1 MNKWIAIALTHLIKH
16 NRYSSNEISLSS
28 IHLYRAIFASVFDT
42 VAFFAPIYVAMRL
55 RKRLGEIL

>member
-28 IHLYRAIFASVFDT
+28 IHLYQAIFASVFHT
-42 VAFFAPIYVAMRL
+42 VAFCPNL
-55 RKRLGEIL
+55 RCYGIA